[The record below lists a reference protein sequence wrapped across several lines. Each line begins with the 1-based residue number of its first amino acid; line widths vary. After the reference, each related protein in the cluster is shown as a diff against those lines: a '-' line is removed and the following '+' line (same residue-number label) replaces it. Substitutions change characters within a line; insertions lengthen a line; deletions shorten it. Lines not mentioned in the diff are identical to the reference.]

1 MPLQAAQVD
10 FDMRCQIDPYNI
22 VIASVW
28 SNGAAMLGF
37 HDIAAVSHDGFRV
50 EKAGCEFRITS
61 RCSHSDGN
69 TAGRAALWSGVPEAN
84 FEGLLNRDLIVHNIC
99 GIPVDFVYAD

>member
-1 MPLQAAQVD
+1 MPLQTAQVD
-10 FDMRCQIDPYNI
+10 LNVRCQIDPYNI

-28 SNGAAMLGF
+28 SSGAAMLGF

-50 EKAGCEFRITS
+50 EKTACEFRITS
-61 RCSHSDGN
+61 RCSHRNGD
-69 TAGRAALWSGVPEAN
+69 TAGRAALGSGVPEAN
-84 FEGLLNRDLIVHNIC
+84 LEGLLNRDLIVHNIC